1 MSINS
6 SVVCVWD
13 SCGAEHEAASTS
25 ESKALGEAGKKGWVK
40 VQITSLDRWLQ
51 YEEAEFIFCAECH
64 PSFNTTLV
72 GRRGHP
78 VAGGVGALK

>member
-1 MSINS
+1 MSIKGS
-6 SVVCVWD
+6 IVCVCD
-13 SCGAEHEAASTS
+13 SCGVEHEATTTS

-40 VQITSLDRWLQ
+40 VTIASVDPWLQ
-51 YEEAEFIFCAECH
+51 YEEVECIFCAECQ
-64 PSFNTTLV
+64 PTFNTTPV